1 MKFTF
6 VCLLFWCHRCH
17 KVRVTKIFCFLCC
30 FKKKGSVLNS
40 ETIYFSSSYV
50 IVHRGIIVWSWLQ
63 FITVVQYFRCQ
74 FSWDR
79 SIIKWAQLKSFVSCV
94 VSKKQA
100 SVLNSETIY
109 FSSSY
114 VIVYR
119 GIILRTW
126 LQLEE
131 WYNILDANCWDGSW
145 DYGKWYPEWR
155 GHITPPKW
163 PAGLGPRL

>member
-1 MKFTF
+1 MK
-6 VCLLFWCHRCH
+6 C
-17 KVRVTKIFCFLCC
+17 
-30 FKKKGSVLNS
+30 
-40 ETIYFSSSYV
+40 
-50 IVHRGIIVWSWLQ
+50 
-63 FITVVQYFRCQ
+63 
-74 FSWDR
+74 
-79 SIIKWAQLKSFVSCV
+79 AQLKSFVSYV

-131 WYNILDANCWDGSW
+131 WYNILDANC
-145 DYGKWYPEWR
+145 
-155 GHITPPKW
+155 
-163 PAGLGPRL
+163 

>member
-1 MKFTF
+1 M
-6 VCLLFWCHRCH
+6 
-17 KVRVTKIFCFLCC
+17 RVTKIFCLLWCIKKTGQRFEFGNHLLFIFLCYC
-30 FKKKGSVLNS
+30 ALWNNIMV
-40 ETIYFSSSYV
+40 V
-50 IVHRGIIVWSWLQ
+50 APV
-63 FITVVQYFRCQ
+63 ITVVQYLRCQ

-79 SIIKWAQLKSFVSCV
+79 SIIKCAQLKSFVSCG

-109 FSSSY
+109 FSSPY

-131 WYNILDANCWDGSW
+131 WYNILDANCWGGW
-145 DYGKWYPEWR
+145 DYGKLYPEWR